1 MATQKTPVEKGV
13 INICSVLNVIGAGML
28 FILMLQGAADVA
40 GRYLFNRPIMG
51 TMERGQ
57 VLLAMM
63 VFLSW
68 GYTYIMKGHVTVD
81 VLISRLPHRVQIMSN
96 FAATFLS
103 LIFCILIVWRSTVKG
118 LEYLQTGELVYV
130 IHWPLAPF
138 ALVAPIGALLLCIVL
153 ISEMVQFSR
162 QMKGEG

>member
-1 MATQKTPVEKGV
+1 
-13 INICSVLNVIGAGML
+13 
-28 FILMLQGAADVA
+28 MLQGAADVA
-40 GRYLFNRPIMG
+40 GRYLFNQPIIG

-81 VLISRLPHRVQIMSN
+81 VLISRLPHRVQMMSK
-96 FAATFLS
+96 FAAAFLS
-103 LIFCILIVWRSTVKG
+103 LIFCILIVWRSAVKG
-118 LEYLQTGELVYV
+118 LGYLQAGELVYI

-153 ISEMVQFSR
+153 VLELIQLSR
-162 QMKGEG
+162 QIKGGG

>member
-1 MATQKTPVEKGV
+1 LATQKTPVEKGV
-13 INICSVLNVIGAGML
+13 ISICSVLNVIGAGML

-40 GRYLFNRPIMG
+40 GRYLFNRPIIG
-51 TMERGQ
+51 TMEMGQ

-68 GYTYIMKGHVTVD
+68 SYTYIMKGHVTVD
-81 VLISRLPHRVQIMSN
+81 VLISRLPHRVQMMSK
-96 FAATFLS
+96 FAAAFLS
-103 LIFCILIVWRSTVKG
+103 LIFCILLVWRSAVKG
-118 LEYLQTGELVYV
+118 VEYLRTGELVYI
-130 IHWPLAPF
+130 IHWPVAPF

-153 ISEMVQFSR
+153 VLEMVQLYR